1 VATVLPGA
9 AAARGGGQLTV
20 IASRAHR
27 APIEILALGTNGRAS
42 SAIGRFGVLG
52 EIEPLTWSPDG
63 QGYAYID
70 PGLDFPT
77 LQVARAG
84 ASEGAA
90 DLGAPEYGSSPLFDR
105 HGDVVY
111 PTTEPYGVASV
122 PGYETG
128 IFYTTVLWAAPTDGA
143 ERRQL
148 ASFGPGVQVLPYSA
162 AADGTIAAMASTLKR
177 SGIVL
182 FKLGKPT
189 LRWLI
194 EPAGGEVSSPAI
206 SPDGSRI
213 VYLSSRVT
221 GSFPQRT
228 RLLSTKLMS
237 VSVRGGKPRVLATI
251 PGGARWPSWDPS
263 GSRIHLH
270 AARHPRTNR
279 EFLFRPSQ
287 RLDGDELGWKLPHH
301 CLRGKERRHRL
312 GRRLASDRRSAG
324 RPDQLLIA
332 ARTRSVMRR
341 WAATLV
347 CRSVRTSIRPV
358 PAARADGRSVREL
371 RRV

>member
-1 VATVLPGA
+1 MAAVLPGA

-27 APIEILALGTNGRAS
+27 APIEILALGSNGRPSA
-42 SAIGRFGVLG
+42 AIGRFGVLG

-63 QGYAYID
+63 REYAYVD
-70 PGLDFPT
+70 PGFDFPT

-84 ASEGAA
+84 GSEAAA

-111 PTTEPYGVASV
+111 PTTEPYGAASV

-128 IFYTTVLWAAPTDGA
+128 IFYTTVLWAAPTDGG

-162 AADGTIAAMASTLKR
+162 AADGTIAAMSSTLKR

-237 VSVRGGKPRVLATI
+237 VSARGGKPRVLATI

-263 GSRIHLH
+263 GSRITFTALATRERTGSFYSGPHSALMEMNADGSCLSSVY
-270 AARHPRTNR
+270 AAKDGGIVWGGAW
-279 EFLFRPSQ
+279 RPT
-287 RLDGDELGWKLPHH
+287 
-301 CLRGKERRHRL
+301 
-312 GRRLASDRRSAG
+312 AG
-324 RPDQLLIA
+324 RPVGPI
-332 ARTRSVMRR
+332 S
-341 WAATLV
+341 
-347 CRSVRTSIRPV
+347 C
-358 PAARADGRSVREL
+358 
-371 RRV
+371 